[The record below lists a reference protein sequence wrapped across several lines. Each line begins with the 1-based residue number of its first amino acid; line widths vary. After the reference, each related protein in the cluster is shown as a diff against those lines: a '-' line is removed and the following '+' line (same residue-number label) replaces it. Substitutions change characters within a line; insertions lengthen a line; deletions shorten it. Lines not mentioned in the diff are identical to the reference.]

1 MLFCKKRIPIG
12 RKMSPY
18 GSNLAKKKCPIL
30 QKKGTYTLPPGVGQ
44 IIYLPINNTAAL
56 VSKSVN
62 IQFLT

>member
-1 MLFCKKRIPIG
+1 
-12 RKMSPY
+12 MSPY